1 MRFEKRPAKTYSI
14 RRRHNI
20 GSRPNI
26 HRELELAYML
36 SGQATVHVQ
45 GKEYPVTAGALAL
58 VFPNQA
64 HFYTNDTENDN
75 ILLLCSPDEFP
86 EFHAAFFQ
94 QLPLCPVVTPPAG
107 LVVPLLEPD
116 ALPQRGGHRGGRIPS
131 GADAG
136 AMPWP

>member
-14 RRRHNI
+14 RRRKNI

-58 VFPNQA
+58 VLPNQA
-64 HFYTNDTENDN
+64 HF
-75 ILLLCSPDEFP
+75 
-86 EFHAAFFQ
+86 
-94 QLPLCPVVTPPAG
+94 
-107 LVVPLLEPD
+107 
-116 ALPQRGGHRGGRIPS
+116 
-131 GADAG
+131 
-136 AMPWP
+136 